1 MENSLGVKVGRQQS
15 ARKRKKKKK
24 KKKNS
29 CQRDILRTVSI
40 HPQWSWQRES
50 VQPLRVSLVGDYFL
64 YSRDLEYV
72 IQVWQRWEKLGAG
85 HSSGS
90 KGRALFGVKGSSTL
104 LFLVNKQSLCIPYD
118 PVNEQIIMLHY
129 SDLERVSWPS
139 CGIPWSCSHH
149 SKRHKSVQ
157 VWIRMDKHCIHGTH
171 WLCFSS

>member
-1 MENSLGVKVGRQQS
+1 MENSLGVKVVRNNYQPEN
-15 ARKRKKKKK
+15 AKKKNKKKKEF
-24 KKKNS
+24 
-29 CQRDILRTVSI
+29 V
-40 HPQWSWQRES
+40 
-50 VQPLRVSLVGDYFL
+50 
-64 YSRDLEYV
+64 
-72 IQVWQRWEKLGAG
+72 
-85 HSSGS
+85 S
-90 KGRALFGVKGSSTL
+90 KGYSPHCFHTYPMELTKRICSTIKGFFSWWLFPLLSWPWICDSGVTALGEIRCWSLFGVKGSSTL